1 MRRRLAGGLAP
12 TAVLSMPPFARR
24 LVPAAAALLAG
35 CATFPSGPDILV
47 LPGSTK
53 SFEAFRA
60 DDAVCREFA
69 TGQIGGT
76 TPAQAATAAG
86 VGGAAVGA
94 AVGAIAGAA
103 FGGSS
108 GAAIGAG
115 AGLLTGTAV
124 GAGYGNESWWVL
136 QRRYDNAYLQCM
148 YAKGNKVPLSTGYSS
163 TPRPQVSSAPPASS
177 PYPPPNQ
184 PPPPPAN
191 QPPPPPPPPPPNQ
204 PPPPAR

>member
-1 MRRRLAGGLAP
+1 
-12 TAVLSMPPFARR
+12 MPPFAKR
-24 LVPAAAALLAG
+24 LATAAAALFLGA

-53 SFEAFRA
+53 TFEAFRA

-69 TGQIGGT
+69 TGQIGGQ

-86 VGGAAVGA
+86 VGGAVVGA
-94 AVGAIAGAA
+94 AVGAAAGAA
-103 FGGSS
+103 FGGGS

-124 GAGYGNESWWVL
+124 GAGYGYDSWWVL

-148 YAKGNKVPLSTGYSS
+148 YAKGNKVPLSTAYSGS
-163 TPRPQVSSAPPASS
+163 PQRAQVSSAPPAAS

-184 PPPPPAN
+184 PPPPPPPN
-191 QPPPPPPPPPPNQ
+191 QPPPLSANQLPPPPPPNQ

>member
-1 MRRRLAGGLAP
+1 MRRRLAGGFAP
-12 TAVLSMPPFARR
+12 TAVLNMPSFARR
-24 LVPAAAALLAG
+24 LALAAAALLGG

-69 TGQIGGT
+69 TAQIGGT

-94 AVGAIAGAA
+94 AIGAVAGAA
-103 FGGSS
+103 FGGGS

-115 AGLLTGTAV
+115 AGLLTGAAV
-124 GAGYGNESWWVL
+124 GTGYGNESWWTL

-148 YAKGNKVPLSTGYSS
+148 YAKGNKVPLSTAYSS
-163 TPRPQVSSAPPASS
+163 SPSRAQVSSAPPASS

-191 QPPPPPPPPPPNQ
+191 QPPPPPPPPNQ

>member
-12 TAVLSMPPFARR
+12 TAVLNMPPLARR
-24 LVPAAAALLAG
+24 LVPSAAALLAG

-86 VGGAAVGA
+86 VGGAAIGA
-94 AVGAIAGAA
+94 AVGAVAGAA

-124 GAGYGNESWWVL
+124 GAGYGYDSWWVL

-148 YAKGNKVPLSTGYSS
+148 YAKGNKVPLSTAYSGS
-163 TPRPQVSSAPPASS
+163 PQRAQVSSAPPASS

-184 PPPPPAN
+184 PPPPPSN
-191 QPPPPPPPPPPNQ
+191 QPPPPPPPNQ

>member
-1 MRRRLAGGLAP
+1 MPPLARRLA
-12 TAVLSMPPFARR
+12 
-24 LVPAAAALLAG
+24 PAAAAFLAA
-35 CATFPSGPDILV
+35 CATFPSGPGILV

-60 DDAVCREFA
+60 DDEVCRQFA
-69 TGQIGGT
+69 NGQIGGQ

-124 GAGYGNESWWVL
+124 GAGYGNESYWVL
-136 QRRYDNAYLQCM
+136 QQRYDNAYLQCM
-148 YAKGNKVPLSTGYSS
+148 YAKGNKVPLSTAYSS
-163 TPRPQVSSAPPASS
+163 APRPQVSSAPPASS

-191 QPPPPPPPPPPNQ
+191 QPPPPPPPNQ